1 MTATA
6 RFATVAAMFFSFV
19 DELRKAGIPASIKE
33 HLTLLEALD
42 AEVIGSRPEE
52 FYWLARAT
60 FVKDEGLLDRFDQVF
75 ARVFK
80 GIAGEYGT
88 EAVPIPEEWLRK
100 IAELYLTPEQMA
112 EIQSLGSWEEIME
125 TLKQRLAEQQ
135 GRHQGGSKWIGTGGT
150 SPFGA
155 YGYNPEGIRIGQEGS
170 RNRSAIKVWDKREFR
185 NLDSAIELGTRNI
198 KVALRRLRRFAREGA
213 ADELDIDG
221 TIDGTARKGW
231 LDIRMRPERH
241 NAVKLLLF
249 LDVGGSMD
257 PHIKLCEELFSAATS
272 EFKNLEFFY
281 FHNCLYES
289 VWKDNRRRFSERTPT
304 WDVLHK
310 YGHDYKF
317 VFVGD
322 AAMSPYEISHPGGAI
337 EHFNEE
343 AGAVWMKRVT
353 NTYPSAV
360 WLNPTPEQYWGY
372 SASTGLIRDL
382 MQDRMYPLTLAGLD
396 EAMRSLTR
404 KA

>member
-1 MTATA
+1 
-6 RFATVAAMFFSFV
+6 MFFSFV
-19 DELRKAGIPASIKE
+19 DELRAAGIPASMKE

-42 AEVIGSRPEE
+42 ADVIRASPEE
-52 FYWLARAT
+52 FYYLARAT
-60 FVKDEGLLDRFDQVF
+60 FVKDEGLLDRFDLVF
-75 ARVFK
+75 GKVFK
-80 GIAGEYGT
+80 GLEADYGPDS
-88 EAVPIPEEWLRK
+88 APIPEEWLRK
-100 IAELYLTPEQMA
+100 VAELYLTPEQMA

-125 TLKQRLAEQQ
+125 ALKKRLEEQK

-155 YGYNPEGIRIGQEGS
+155 YGYNPEGIRIGQESG

-185 NLDSAIELGTRNI
+185 NLDNAVELGTRNI

-213 ADELDIDG
+213 AEELDLDE
-221 TIDGTARKGW
+221 TIDGTARQGW

-281 FHNCLYES
+281 FHNCPYEA
-289 VWKDNRRRFSERTPT
+289 VWKDNRRRFNERTPL

-310 YGHDYKF
+310 YGHDYKL
-317 VFVGD
+317 VIVGD
-322 AAMSPYEISHPGGAI
+322 ASMSPYEITHKGGSV
-337 EHFNEE
+337 EHYNEE
-343 AGAVWMKRVT
+343 AGVT
-353 NTYPSAV
+353 WLQRMTTTYPATV
-360 WLNPTPEQYWGY
+360 WLNPVSEQYWGY
-372 SASTGLIRDL
+372 TASIQIVRQL
-382 MQDRMYPLTLAGLD
+382 MQDRMYPLTLEGLD
-396 EAMRSLTR
+396 EAMRTLTR
-404 KA
+404 KS